1 MTQTSTITIKD
12 PQAPATLPQVNY
24 LTSLI
29 KDRECPTVAERFEF
43 AQKMGFLAKGAASKL
58 IDEAIKAPKKTAP
71 QVSIDD
77 QVKAHDEAL
86 AAAAAIKQQ
95 LTELPAFGYYLIDGT
110 TYYWDVTGKDL
121 GPQLRKLVT
130 VSIYGGGQKGSWK
143 KIYNGIK
150 AVKVTGTW
158 TPYAGKGWSKV
169 EKTAPV
175 MVPGVFAEAVMA
187 GAKPLTEHEAA
198 SLGKQFGFC
207 IRCGATLTD
216 PVSVAAGIGPVCK
229 TYWA

>member
-1 MTQTSTITIKD
+1 MTQTTITIKD
-12 PQAPATLPQVNY
+12 PQAPATLPQVSY

-58 IDEAIKAPKKTAP
+58 IDEAIKAPKKT
-71 QVSIDD
+71 V
-77 QVKAHDEAL
+77 
-86 AAAAAIKQQ
+86 AAAQPLTGVNGNTFTAVTPETKLE

-175 MVPGVFAEAVMA
+175 MVPGVFAEAVLA